1 MSVLEEITRI
11 IWVALSAA
19 VLGLGGWVVRTVFT
33 NNKQLELLEQK
44 QCLQHTEMVKEL
56 KTMQAENKEVI
67 IELKQLNVTM
77 MEGLL
82 HDKAK

>member
-1 MSVLEEITRI
+1 MSVLEEITRL

-19 VLGLGGWVVRTVFT
+19 ILGLGGWVVRTVFT

-67 IELKQLNVTM
+67 VELKQLNITM

-82 HDKAK
+82 HDKSK

>member
-82 HDKAK
+82 HDKSK